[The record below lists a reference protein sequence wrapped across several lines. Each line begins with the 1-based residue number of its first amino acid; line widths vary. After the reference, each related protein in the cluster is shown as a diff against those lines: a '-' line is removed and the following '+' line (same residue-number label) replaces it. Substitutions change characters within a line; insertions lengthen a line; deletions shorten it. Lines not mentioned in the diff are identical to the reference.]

1 MVSAVLTLMQ
11 PYFLLDV
18 EAPIPEALLSVGFGG
33 WVYYTA
39 TIGSLAALFARL
51 ENIKKIV
58 IKNLFFFL
66 IKAFF

>member
-1 MVSAVLTLMQ
+1 MVSAILTLMR
-11 PYFLLDV
+11 PYFLLDI

-33 WVYYTA
+33 WVYYTV

-58 IKNLFFFL
+58 LKH
-66 IKAFF
+66 